1 MTNVIE
7 FTAKSNRKGV
17 TSVPVQGDLF
27 DQMLAK
33 EVDQVLK
40 ATGLPDE
47 QSAMKFISD
56 FYRKYPALVE
66 LARSQENL
74 LRR

>member
-17 TSVPVQGDLF
+17 TSVPIQGDLF
-27 DQMLAK
+27 DQMLSK
-33 EVDQVLK
+33 EIANVLK
-40 ATGLPDE
+40 ATGLPTE
-47 QSAMKFISD
+47 ESALKFVSD